1 MNKISDIYTTEYF
14 TGHEFYRNTYIKL
27 AQMFYDVLKPKS
39 VLEVGCGAG
48 FMLEYFAH
56 LIIPTHGIDG
66 SEATKAVSR
75 VSNMIEIQDLRTPVE
90 LHKMWDMVLSIE
102 VAEHIEPQFAD
113 NYVSILT
120 RHAENKILMTSA
132 GVGQGGTNHVNCQP
146 KEYWIK
152 KIENAGFKYNK
163 ELTDL
168 ITNKANDI
176 IISDKCNIGY
186 LVNNFAVY
194 ERA

>member
-14 TGHEFYRNTYIKL
+14 TGHQFYRATYIKL

-39 VLEVGCGAG
+39 VLDVGCGAG
-48 FMLEYFAH
+48 FMMEYFAH
-56 LIIPTHGIDG
+56 IIPTHGIDG

-132 GVGQGGTNHVNCQP
+132 GVGQGGTSHVNCQP
-146 KEYWIK
+146 KEYWIE
-152 KIENAGFKYNK
+152 KIENAGFKYDK
-163 ELTDL
+163 KTTDL
-168 ITNKANDI
+168 ITAKAKEIIENDN
-176 IISDKCNIGY
+176 CNIRY
-186 LVNNFAVY
+186 LINNFAVY
-194 ERA
+194 ERT